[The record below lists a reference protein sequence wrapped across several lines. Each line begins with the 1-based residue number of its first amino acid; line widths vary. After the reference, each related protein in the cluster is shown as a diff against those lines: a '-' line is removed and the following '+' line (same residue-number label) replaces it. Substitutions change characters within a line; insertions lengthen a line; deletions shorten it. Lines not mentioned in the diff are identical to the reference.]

1 MISLNN
7 YVKRRNGVPLGHKS
21 SLGNML
27 KRSLGANTFDLF
39 WVHWNPIWNYYL
51 NKHIYKPL
59 KKICYPYLAVVLTFC
74 FSGFIHDLV
83 GLIIYKKLSF
93 FFSFWFFFMGV
104 IVVLS
109 KHKKIQYSK
118 HSITTNSL
126 INLSII
132 LGSLYLSRFLYISI
146 DALFF

>member
-7 YVKRRNGVPLGHKS
+7 YVKRRNGVPLGHKN

-27 KRSLGANTFDLF
+27 KRSLGANSFDLF

-59 KKICYPYLAVVLTFC
+59 KKICYPYLAIVFTFS
-74 FSGFIHDLV
+74 FSGFLHDLV
-83 GLIIYKKLSF
+83 GLILYKKLSF
-93 FFSFWFFFMGV
+93 FFSFWFLIMSV
-104 IVVLS
+104 IVIIS
-109 KHKKIQYSK
+109 KHQNIKYSK
-118 HSITTNSL
+118 YSGIAIYV

-132 LGSLYLSRFLYISI
+132 LGSLYLARFCFICL
-146 DALFF
+146 DKA

>member
-7 YVKRRNGVPLGHKS
+7 YVKRRNGVSLGHKN

-27 KRSLGANTFDLF
+27 KRSLGANSFDLF

-51 NKHIYKPL
+51 NKRIYKPA

-83 GLIIYKKLSF
+83 GLLIYSKMSFLFTTWFII
-93 FFSFWFFFMGV
+93 MG
-104 IVVLS
+104 IVVVIF
-109 KHKKIQYSK
+109 KGNRFFYKTQKKALNYSLNVILIVTSFLLAKWIQKGFYFS
-118 HSITTNSL
+118 
-126 INLSII
+126 
-132 LGSLYLSRFLYISI
+132 
-146 DALFF
+146 

>member
-7 YVKRRNGVPLGHKS
+7 YVKRRNGVPLGHKN
-21 SLGNML
+21 SLWNML
-27 KRSLGANTFDLF
+27 KRSLGANSFDLF

-51 NKHIYKPL
+51 NKHIYRPL
-59 KKICYPYLAVVLTFC
+59 KKISYPYLAIVLTFC

-93 FFSFWFFFMGV
+93 FFSLWFFIMSV
-104 IVVLS
+104 IVVIS
-109 KHKKIQYSK
+109 KHQNIKYSK
-118 HSITTNSL
+118 YSSITIYV

-132 LGSLYLSRFLYISI
+132 LGSLYLARFWYI
-146 DALFF
+146 

>member
-7 YVKRRNGVPLGHKS
+7 YVKRRNGVPLGHKN
-21 SLGNML
+21 SLWNML
-27 KRSLGANTFDLF
+27 KRSLGANSFDLF

-93 FFSFWFFFMGV
+93 FFSLWFFIMSA
-104 IVVLS
+104 IVVIS
-109 KHKKIQYSK
+109 KHQNIKYSK
-118 HSITTNSL
+118 YSSITIYI
-126 INLSII
+126 INLLII
-132 LGSLYLSRFLYISI
+132 LGSLYLARYCYI
-146 DALFF
+146 

>member
-7 YVKRRNGVPLGHKS
+7 YVKRRNGVPLGHKN

-27 KRSLGANTFDLF
+27 KRSLGANSFDLF

-59 KKICYPYLAVVLTFC
+59 KKICYPYLAIVFTFS

-83 GLIIYKKLSF
+83 GLLIYSKLSLLF
-93 FFSFWFFFMGV
+93 TTWFIIMG
-104 IVVLS
+104 IVVVIF
-109 KHKKIQYSK
+109 KGNRFFYKTQKKAFNYSLNVILI
-118 HSITTNSL
+118 ITSFL
-126 INLSII
+126 LAKWI
-132 LGSLYLSRFLYISI
+132 LKGFYFS
-146 DALFF
+146 

>member
-7 YVKRRNGVPLGHKS
+7 YVKRRNSVALGHKN
-21 SLGNML
+21 SLVNML
-27 KRSLGANTFDLF
+27 KKSLGANSFDLF

-59 KKICYPYLAVVLTFC
+59 KKIFYKYLALILTFC

-93 FFSFWFFFMGV
+93 FFSLWFFIMSV
-104 IVVLS
+104 IVVIS
-109 KHKKIQYSK
+109 KYQNIKYSK
-118 HSITTNSL
+118 YSSITIYV

-132 LGSLYLSRFLYISI
+132 FGSLYLVKFCYI
-146 DALFF
+146 